1 MHLPNEQPFDLFS
14 RALAATQFSGELV
27 TITPLVPE
35 ASTRRYYRLTLEEGV
50 TLVGVQED
58 ATTAT
63 TNMPNVIAVQKFL
76 HERGVAVPEIYF
88 TDIAAG
94 IMLQQDLGDLS
105 LNQALRDEPA
115 KWELYYQ
122 DAILH
127 MLKWQRLADDGQCP
141 AFRLSFD
148 VEKLMFEFEFFI
160 THTLLGYYKASVTDA
175 ELSVIRA
182 AFRKIAEALAAYP
195 NKVFTHRDY
204 HSKNVLLGSSTALT
218 DQQQYIIDFQ
228 DARMGLLQY
237 DLCSLLCDAYAPLSV
252 ERRAALLDFTFEQGK
267 DVHCQ
272 TRGEFDH
279 YWQLSAFQRTV
290 KAMGTFG
297 RQAALGRDDF
307 AAHLNP
313 AWQTLLEISADNK
326 ALQKLTTQLAEKM
339 PVKPRR
345 HGEHGAEE

>member
-1 MHLPNEQPFDLFS
+1 MHVAEHTEIFAKTLRLS
-14 RALAATQFSGELV
+14 GRSTALKG
-27 TITPLVPE
+27 ITPLVPE
-35 ASTRRYYRLTLEEGV
+35 ASTRRYYRLTLEDGV
-50 TLVGVQED
+50 TLVGVEED
-58 ATTAT
+58 TATAT

-88 TDIAAG
+88 AEPAAG
-94 IMLQQDLGDLS
+94 VMLQQDLGDLS
-105 LNQALRDEPA
+105 LNQALRDEPTQ
-115 KWELYYQ
+115 WELYYQ

-141 AFRLSFD
+141 AFKLSFD

-160 THTLLGYYKASVTDA
+160 TRTLLGYYHASVSDS
-175 ELSVIRA
+175 ELSEIRT
-182 AFRKIAEALAAYP
+182 AFVKIAEELAAFP

-204 HSKNVLLGSSTALT
+204 HSRNILLVGASTALPRRET
-218 DQQQYIIDFQ
+218 EDGHSHLALKQYIIDFQ

-252 ERRAALLDFTFEQGK
+252 ERRAALLDFAFEQGK
-267 DVHCQ
+267 DIHRQ
-272 TRGEFDH
+272 ARGEFEH

-307 AAHLNP
+307 AAYLNP
-313 AWQTLLEISADNK
+313 AWQTLKEVSEPATNLR
-326 ALQKLTTQLAEKM
+326 QWAEKLAHY
-339 PVKPRR
+339 VR
-345 HGEHGAEE
+345 